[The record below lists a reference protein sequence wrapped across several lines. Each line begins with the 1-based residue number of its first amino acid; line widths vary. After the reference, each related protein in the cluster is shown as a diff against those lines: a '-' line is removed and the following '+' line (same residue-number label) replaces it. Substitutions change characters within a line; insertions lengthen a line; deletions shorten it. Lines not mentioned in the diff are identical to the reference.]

1 MGGISTNSGNDGATG
16 RAASEGRRRR
26 KPGRP
31 KDNGDLRDV
40 IADHAEQVFAE
51 HGFAGARVRDIAARA
66 GVNQALISYYFGSK
80 RKLFDDVFRRR
91 GRVLAGHR
99 HVNLDALLDRDGLLT
114 VEDIVLA
121 YLKPQWDM
129 KYSGPGGAAFVRMQ
143 ARLHAEPEED
153 ALRLRREVY
162 DASLHRYITVLA
174 QNLPDIPE
182 DIISM
187 RMAFLVGTYLFML
200 NDLGRLQDL
209 TSGHITDLGK
219 DQMLSHLVAFLSA
232 GLRAPV

>member
-1 MGGISTNSGNDGATG
+1 MDGISTNPGKAGTAVPTDDGQ
-16 RAASEGRRRR
+16 RRR

-31 KDNGDLRDV
+31 KDKGDLRDA

-51 HGFAGARVRDIAARA
+51 HGFAGARVRDIAERA

-80 RKLFDDVFRRR
+80 RQLFDDVFRRR

-99 HVNLDALLDRDGLLT
+99 HVNLDALLDHGAALT
-114 VEDIVLA
+114 VEEIVLA

-174 QNLPDIPE
+174 KMLPDIPE
-182 DIISM
+182 DVISM

-209 TSGHITDLGK
+209 TSGHITDVGK

>member
-1 MGGISTNSGNDGATG
+1 MDGISTNPGKASAANPDDDG
-16 RAASEGRRRR
+16 ERRR

-99 HVNLDALLDRDGLLT
+99 HVNLDALLDRGEPLA
-114 VEDIVLA
+114 VEDIILA

-162 DASLHRYITVLA
+162 DASLHRYITVLTK
-174 QNLPDIPE
+174 NLPDIPE
-182 DIISM
+182 DVISM

-209 TSGHITDLGK
+209 TSGHITDIGK

>member
-1 MGGISTNSGNDGATG
+1 MDGISTNPGKVGATNPADDG
-16 RAASEGRRRR
+16 ERRR

-99 HVNLDALLDRDGLLT
+99 HVNLDALLDRGDPLV
-114 VEDIVLA
+114 VEDIILA

-174 QNLPDIPE
+174 KNLPDIPE
-182 DIISM
+182 DVISM

-209 TSGHITDLGK
+209 TNGHITDVGK